1 MFTTRST
8 GLMMAG
14 SLLALVFTCAACSE
28 TGVTSPSAPE
38 SQAFRVDITDEFTV
52 PIDIAPSMLVLD
64 SPGTCVTV
72 HAEIAY
78 GDVDHDSLLMNGVS
92 PSYTKADA
100 RGELVVKFEREDI
113 QNIVSPPEA
122 TLTLTG
128 LTVDGTPF
136 TGSDTITVS

>member
-1 MFTTRST
+1 MCDRRRSYVVIT
-8 GLMMAG
+8 GLLFVVA
-14 SLLALVFTCAACSE
+14 LACAACGD
-28 TGVTSPSAPE
+28 TNISAPI
-38 SQAFRVDITDEFTV
+38 QPTDIASRDNAALELNV
-52 PIDIAPSMLVLD
+52 PIQVSPATLVLD
-64 SPGTCVTV
+64 SPGTWVTV

-78 GDVDHDSLLMNGVS
+78 GDVDHTALTMNGVELAHS
-92 PSYTKADA
+92 KSDN

-136 TGSDTITVS
+136 AGSQVIKVE